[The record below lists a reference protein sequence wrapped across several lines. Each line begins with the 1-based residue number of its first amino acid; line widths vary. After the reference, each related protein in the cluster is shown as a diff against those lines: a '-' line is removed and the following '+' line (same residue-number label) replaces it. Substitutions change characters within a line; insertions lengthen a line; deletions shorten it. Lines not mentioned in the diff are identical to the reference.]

1 MYPEEREQSDSAQIS
16 HPVQPPRPLSP
27 NTSMLHPQ
35 SRPAM
40 PLLNSGSVKHV
51 LVSSGHQIQASTHSE
66 VGADDGSCETEGL
79 VLGELVGISEGL
91 EDGSAVDGEEL
102 GELVGFFEG
111 LEDGEELG
119 EPVGL
124 AEGLEDGEE
133 LGELVGFFEG
143 LEDGSAV
150 DGEELGEL
158 VGFFEGLEDGFNVGE
173 AVEGLELGWLDGL
186 GVSPSKVKSSDGDD
200 VGKDTGAKEGDDVG
214 VTGALDGDAVGLE
227 VETSGALDGLEVGV
241 TGAVEGLAV
250 ALAVFGAAVGFS
262 VGVTAQTLT

>member
-79 VLGELVGISEGL
+79 VLGELVGLVEGL
-91 EDGSAVDGEEL
+91 ADGSAVDG
-102 GELVGFFEG
+102 
-111 LEDGEELG
+111 D
-119 EPVGL
+119 
-124 AEGLEDGEE
+124 E